1 MLGYTEVDVID
12 MMEGV
17 YYAIELVEHQ
27 GTKDKLKLAADFF
40 EGLLAEGRVE

>member
-1 MLGYTEVDVID
+1 MLGYSDKEVED

-27 GTKDKLKLAADFF
+27 GTKEKLALAADFF
-40 EGLLAEGRVE
+40 EGLIAEGRV